1 MNKVAR
7 AILEEDKTPQTDKER
22 TANQKMVA
30 EMKVKHP
37 VLYKRHQKYYDD
49 LCK

>member
-1 MNKVAR
+1 MNRVAR
-7 AILEEDKTPQTDKER
+7 AILSEDKTPLT
-22 TANQKMVA
+22 TAEKQANLKMVE